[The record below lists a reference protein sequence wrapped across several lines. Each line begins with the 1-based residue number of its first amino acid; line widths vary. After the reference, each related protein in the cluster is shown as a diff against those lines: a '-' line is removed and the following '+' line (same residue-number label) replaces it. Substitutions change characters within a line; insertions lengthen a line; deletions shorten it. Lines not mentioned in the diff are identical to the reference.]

1 MLHDL
6 YRHDGEKMMSES
18 SLNDKKREKLKQLN
32 FESNKMTKECIQ
44 TALLSLM
51 AAEMFEQIT
60 VTAIIKR
67 AGVSRGGFYRNYA
80 SKEEVLKD
88 IAEGLFEYLLEF
100 VSEYKVHE
108 NPKEWFCDFFQI
120 IYDHKDAYKL
130 LIDAKVPSAFSFQF
144 DIDKLLR
151 ELQKDDSRLEHYRA
165 LAMANALAEVALSWF
180 KNGMQESSEEMSEIM
195 YQIFFRN
202 NYEKIVSPVK

>member
-1 MLHDL
+1 MLPDL
-6 YRHDGEKMMSES
+6 YRHGEEVMMSES

-32 FESNKMTKECIQ
+32 YESNKMTKECIQ

-51 AAEMFEQIT
+51 ASEVFDQIT
-60 VTAIIKR
+60 VTAIIKK

-108 NPKEWFCDFFQI
+108 NPKEWFGDYFQTI
-120 IYDHKDAYKL
+120 IDHQDAYKL
-130 LIDAKVPSAFSFQF
+130 LIGAKVPSAFFFQF
-144 DIDKLLR
+144 DTEKLLR
-151 ELQKDDSRLEHYRA
+151 ELRKDDSKLEHYRA
-165 LAMANALAEVALSWF
+165 LVMTNALSEVSLSWF
-180 KNGMQESSEEMSEIM
+180 QNGMQETAEEMSEIM

-202 NYEKIVSPVK
+202 NLNAIEKSV

>member
-1 MLHDL
+1 MLLDL
-6 YRHDGEKMMSES
+6 YRHNEENGMSEG

-32 FESNKMTKECIQ
+32 YESNQMTKECIR

-51 AAEMFEQIT
+51 GTEMFDQIT

-88 IAEGLFEYLLEF
+88 ISEGLFEYLLEF

-120 IYDHKDAYKL
+120 IYNNKDAYKL
-130 LIDAKVPSAFSFQF
+130 LIDAKVPSAFSLQF
-144 DIDKLLR
+144 DIEKLLR
-151 ELQKDDSRLEHYRA
+151 ELQKDDSSLEHYRA
-165 LAMANALAEVALSWF
+165 VAMANALSEIALSWF
-180 KNGMQESSEEMSEIM
+180 KSGMVETAEEMSEIM

-202 NYEKIVSPVK
+202 DCIPHKITI